1 MEIVSNQKTYALFLN
16 VATQKLAEKLESE
29 GAMVFRFSPVATRQI
44 RSEESSEIIKN
55 NLHEFDWIIF
65 PDVFAVDHFLN
76 LLEEN
81 KLEFFEL
88 DALRVMA
95 FGEAVADRLRFVQ
108 LHADIIPP
116 AIDADIIFSTLF
128 SYLGKDDLTGVNFL
142 MPKGLEFETDLT
154 NKLIERGANVSE
166 LAVYEIE
173 SIEKDK
179 TAKIKALLKG
189 GAIDEFIFD
198 SPEDIL
204 SLKYY
209 LASGILSEIMSGI
222 KILGTNETML
232 HALRENDLHPHFFN
246 ANKRG

>member
-16 VATQKLAEKLESE
+16 VSTEKLAEKLESE
-29 GAMVFRFSPVATRQI
+29 GAMVFRFSPVTTRLV
-44 RSEESSEIIKN
+44 RFEESPEIIKN
-55 NLHEFDWIIF
+55 NLHEFDWIVL

-95 FGEAVADRLRFVQ
+95 FGEAVADRLRFAQ
-108 LHADIIPP
+108 LHADIIPS
-116 AIDADIIFSTLF
+116 AIDADIIFLTLLN
-128 SYLGKDDLTGVNFL
+128 YLGKDDLTGMNFL
-142 MPKGLEFETDLT
+142 MPKGLEFKTDLT
-154 NKLIERGANVSE
+154 DKLIERGANVSE

-173 SIEKDK
+173 SGEKDK

-209 LASGILSEIMSGI
+209 LANAVLSEIMSGI

-232 HALRENDLHPHFFN
+232 HALRENALHPHFFN